1 MSVSAPTLTA
11 ERCLHHPLREAV
23 ARCVECRQVFCRECI
38 TEHDDRIVCSAC
50 LKKLIAQ
57 SDSTRWTL
65 GKLFAPMPVA
75 IGLIIAWLFFYL
87 AGRVFIS
94 IPARYHE
101 GTVWL
106 NPAEM
111 TEE

>member
-1 MSVSAPTLTA
+1 
-11 ERCLHHPLREAV
+11 
-23 ARCVECRQVFCRECI
+23 
-38 TEHDDRIVCSAC
+38 

-57 SDSTRWTL
+57 SDPTRRTL

-111 TEE
+111 EE